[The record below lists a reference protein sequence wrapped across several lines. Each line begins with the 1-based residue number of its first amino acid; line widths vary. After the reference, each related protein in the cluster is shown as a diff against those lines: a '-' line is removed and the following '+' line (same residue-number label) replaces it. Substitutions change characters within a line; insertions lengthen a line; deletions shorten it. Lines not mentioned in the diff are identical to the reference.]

1 MTMLCAA
8 ATALLLL
15 QSTAKPAP
23 PTPAPPKPAATKPAA
38 AKPAAAKPA
47 ATDVAVTLTY
57 KGKGTV
63 DANHQLIAWLFAD
76 PAITSDSRPLAT
88 LSTTRNGDTLVFK
101 DVGTTPVYVF
111 AVFDSKGGYDGRSG
125 APPAGVPTGLY
136 SKVAKGPATAVKA
149 GEPTI
154 KLTFDDSQPWN
165 K

>member
-1 MTMLCAA
+1 MTMLCVA
-8 ATALLLL
+8 ATALLLM
-15 QSTAKPAP
+15 QTATKPAPAKPAP
-23 PTPAPPKPAATKPAA
+23 AR
-38 AKPAAAKPA
+38 PAAAKPA

-63 DANHQLIAWLFAD
+63 DANHQLIAWLFTD
-76 PAITSDSRPLAT
+76 PAVTSNSRPIAT
-88 LSTTRNGDTLVFK
+88 LSTAKNGDTLVFK

-111 AVFDSKGGYDGRSG
+111 AAFDSKGGYDGRTS
-125 APPAGVPTGLY
+125 APPQGIPTALY

-149 GEPTI
+149 GDAV

>member
-23 PTPAPPKPAATKPAA
+23 PKPAA
-38 AKPAAAKPA
+38 AKPAATTPAAAKPA

-63 DANHQLIAWLFAD
+63 DASHQLIAWLFTE
-76 PAITSDSRPLAT
+76 PAITSNSRPIAT
-88 LSTTRNGDTLVFK
+88 LSTAKNGETLVFK
-101 DVGTTPVYVF
+101 DVGSAPVYVF
-111 AVFDSKGGYDGRSG
+111 AAFDSKGGYDGRSG
-125 APPAGVPTGLY
+125 PPPAGIPTALY
-136 SKVAKGPATAVKA
+136 SKAAKGPATAVKA
-149 GEPTI
+149 GEPTV